1 MKIKLCIDYDKWFI
15 LLYYS
20 FLFNFLFLPVRNP
33 KIDSMS
39 FWNIPNLLKREPRE
53 LAMHMSV
60 GKQNKGLFWGTKR
73 SRYRCLREKCM
84 KRELKIWI
92 LLVYR
97 FKMLLVKKKK
107 TINYYFFLT
116 RKRSSDLHKE
126 FSIYCFLIGKS
137 KQNKIN
143 IHEGITQNNNN
154 KVWIQHSNKVNSWIG
169 MNQNT
174 RILIQAGTKTELL
187 NIFPQ

>member
-1 MKIKLCIDYDKWFI
+1 
-15 LLYYS
+15 
-20 FLFNFLFLPVRNP
+20 
-33 KIDSMS
+33 
-39 FWNIPNLLKREPRE
+39 
-53 LAMHMSV
+53 MHTSV
-60 GKQNKGLFWGTKR
+60 GKQNKGLFWGIKR

-97 FKMLLVKKKK
+97 FKMLLVKKPIK
-107 TINYYFFLT
+107 YYFFLT

-126 FSIYCFLIGKS
+126 FSIDCFLIGKS
-137 KQNKIN
+137 KQNIIN
-143 IHEGITQNNNN
+143 IHEGITQNNTNK
-154 KVWIQHSNKVNSWIG
+154 KVWIQHSNKVNSRIG

-174 RILIQAGTKTELL
+174 RILIQTGTKTELP